1 MILTD
6 TSVWIDFFAGRQ
18 TGQVDVLKHALVS
31 GQVLIGDLI
40 LVELLQ
46 GPKHQNDVRRLEQ
59 AFSQLPVEILCGP
72 MIAPIAAANY
82 RRLRRSGV
90 TPRGTVDV
98 IIATW
103 CIQCAVPLLHNDR
116 DFIVMELEL
125 GLASVS
131 SVK

>member
-1 MILTD
+1 MILAD

-18 TGQVDVLKHALVS
+18 TTQVDLLKQALVA

-46 GPKHQNDVRRLEQ
+46 GPKHRRDVLRLER
-59 AFSQLPVEILCGP
+59 AFSGLPVEILCGP
-72 MIAPIAAANY
+72 IIAPIAAANY
-82 RRLRRSGV
+82 RSLRKSGF
-90 TPRGTVDV
+90 TPRGTADV

-116 DFIVMELEL
+116 DFRVMEQEL
-125 GLASVS
+125 GLASASNV
-131 SVK
+131 

>member
-1 MILTD
+1 MILAD

-18 TGQVDVLKHALVS
+18 TTQVDLLKQALVA

-46 GPKHQNDVRRLEQ
+46 GPRHQRDVMRLER
-59 AFSQLPVEILCGP
+59 AFAGLPVEPLCGSV
-72 MIAPIAAANY
+72 IAPIAAANY

-116 DFIVMELEL
+116 DYLVMEKEL
-125 GLASVS
+125 GLASAS
-131 SVK
+131 SV